1 MFIDFLLCILLL
13 MAVFKG
19 YSRGLIVAVFSLV
32 AFFIGLVA
40 AMKCSASVAVWL
52 QDKAGSHSAWMPFIA
67 FVLVM
72 AVVMLLIRFGANL
85 IERAVKFA
93 MFGWLNKLGG
103 MVFYAAI
110 YIILFSIVLF
120 FAKNMSILTEETIQE
135 STTYSFIAP
144 LGPKAIDAIGSVMP
158 VFKGLFNQLETF
170 FDGAAHRI
178 NADG

>member
-1 MFIDFLLCILLL
+1 MFIDFLLCILLV

-19 YSRGLIVAVFSLV
+19 YSKGLVVAVFSLV

-52 QDKAGSHSAWMPFIA
+52 QDKTGSQSVWMPFIA

-72 AVVMLLIRFGANL
+72 AVVMLLIRFGAGV

-93 MFGWLNKLGG
+93 MLGWLNRLGG
-103 MVFYAAI
+103 IVFYAVI

-120 FAKNMSILTEETIQE
+120 FAKNMSILTEETIRE
-135 STTYSFIAP
+135 SRTYSFIAP
-144 LGPKAIDAIGSVMP
+144 IGPRSIDAIGSVIP
-158 VFKGLFNQLETF
+158 VFKGLFNQLESF

-178 NADG
+178 NADR